1 MLSNIESLQGHVI
14 EVLREGDCEK
24 ADLFSEIFTE
34 LALSHVNQIVDQGSP
49 ILQILLQLQQLP
61 SANFSSQVNFW
72 KQLFKAISNLKN

>member
-49 ILQILLQLQQLP
+49 ILQILL
-61 SANFSSQVNFW
+61 
-72 KQLFKAISNLKN
+72 